1 MEKEN
6 IIISL
11 GGSLIIPDEIDLDF
25 LRKFRNL
32 ILKHLK
38 KKKFFIY
45 VGGGK
50 TARQYQKALA
60 KLGAKASEIDWIGIE
75 ITILNAKLIKTLFG
89 NLCYPEIIVDPNK
102 KIKLKKDI
110 FVAAGWKPGWS
121 TDYDAVL
128 LAKNLGGIKKIIN
141 LTNIDYVYDKD
152 PKKFK
157 DAKILKEIDWKN
169 YRKIVGEKWSP
180 GLSSPFDPIS
190 AKLAEK
196 LRMKIIIIN
205 GRDIERLENVL
216 RNRPFIG
223 TEIG

>member
-1 MEKEN
+1 
-6 IIISL
+6 
-11 GGSLIIPDEIDLDF
+11 
-25 LRKFRNL
+25 
-32 ILKHLK
+32 
-38 KKKFFIY
+38 
-45 VGGGK
+45 
-50 TARQYQKALA
+50 
-60 KLGAKASEIDWIGIE
+60 
-75 ITILNAKLIKTLFG
+75 
-89 NLCYPEIIVDPNK
+89 
-102 KIKLKKDI
+102 
-110 FVAAGWKPGWS
+110 
-121 TDYDAVL
+121 
-128 LAKNLGGIKKIIN
+128 LGGIKKIIN

-205 GRDIERLENVL
+205 GREIERLENVL

>member
-11 GGSLIIPDEIDLDF
+11 GGSLIVPNEIDLDF

-38 KKKFFIY
+38 KRRFFIY

-50 TARQYQKALA
+50 TARRYQRALTEF
-60 KLGAKASEIDWIGIE
+60 GATAVERDWIGIE
-75 ITILNAKLIKTLFG
+75 TTSLNAKLIKTLFG

-121 TDYDAVL
+121 SDYNAVL

-205 GRDIERLENVL
+205 GREIERLENVL

>member
-11 GGSLIIPDEIDLDF
+11 GGSLIVPNEIDLDF

-38 KKKFFIY
+38 KRRFFIY

-50 TARQYQKALA
+50 TARRYQRALTEF
-60 KLGAKASEIDWIGIE
+60 GATAVERDWIGIE
-75 ITILNAKLIKTLFG
+75 TTSPNAKLIKTLFG

-121 TDYDAVL
+121 TDYNAVL

-205 GRDIERLENVL
+205 GREIERLENVL

>member
-11 GGSLIIPDEIDLDF
+11 GGSLIVPNEIDLDF

-38 KKKFFIY
+38 KRRFFIY

-50 TARQYQKALA
+50 TARRYQRALTEF
-60 KLGAKASEIDWIGIE
+60 GATAVERDWIGIE
-75 ITILNAKLIKTLFG
+75 TTSLNAKLIKTLFG

-121 TDYDAVL
+121 TDYNAVL

-180 GLSSPFDPIS
+180 GLSTPFDPI
-190 AKLAEK
+190 AARLAEK
-196 LRMKIIIIN
+196 LKMKVIIIN
-205 GRDIERLENVL
+205 GRKIERLKNVL

>member
-11 GGSLIIPDEIDLDF
+11 GGSLIVPNEIDLDF

-38 KKKFFIY
+38 KRRFFIY

-50 TARQYQKALA
+50 TARRYQRALTEF
-60 KLGAKASEIDWIGIE
+60 GATAVERDWIGIE
-75 ITILNAKLIKTLFG
+75 TTSLNAKLIKTLFG

-121 TDYDAVL
+121 TDYNAVL

-205 GRDIERLENVL
+205 GREIERLENVL

>member
-89 NLCYPEIIVDPNK
+89 KFCEPEIIIDPTR
-102 KIKLKKDI
+102 KINRKKDI
-110 FVAAGWKPGWS
+110 FIAAGWKPGWS

-141 LTNIDYVYDKD
+141 LTNIDYVYDKN

-157 DAKILKEIDWKN
+157 NAKILKEIDWKN

-205 GRDIERLENVL
+205 GREIERLENVL

>member
-11 GGSLIIPDEIDLDF
+11 GGSLIVPNEIDLDF

-38 KKKFFIY
+38 KRRFFIY

-50 TARQYQKALA
+50 TARRYQRALTEF
-60 KLGAKASEIDWIGIE
+60 GATAVEKDWIGIE
-75 ITILNAKLIKTLFG
+75 TTSLNAKLIKTLFG

-121 TDYDAVL
+121 TDYNAVL

-205 GRDIERLENVL
+205 GREIERLENVL

>member
-11 GGSLIIPDEIDLDF
+11 GGSLIVPNEIDLDF

-38 KKKFFIY
+38 KRRFFIY

-50 TARQYQKALA
+50 TARRYQRALTEF
-60 KLGAKASEIDWIGIE
+60 GATAVERDWIGIE
-75 ITILNAKLIKTLFG
+75 TTSLNAKLIKTLFG

-121 TDYDAVL
+121 TDYNAVL

-141 LTNIDYVYDKD
+141 LTNID
-152 PKKFK
+152 
-157 DAKILKEIDWKN
+157 
-169 YRKIVGEKWSP
+169 
-180 GLSSPFDPIS
+180 
-190 AKLAEK
+190 
-196 LRMKIIIIN
+196 
-205 GRDIERLENVL
+205 
-216 RNRPFIG
+216 
-223 TEIG
+223 

>member
-11 GGSLIIPDEIDLDF
+11 GGSLIVPNEIDLDF

-38 KKKFFIY
+38 KRRFFIY

-50 TARQYQKALA
+50 TARRYQRALTEF
-60 KLGAKASEIDWIGIE
+60 GATAVERDWIGIE
-75 ITILNAKLIKTLFG
+75 TTSLNAKLIKTLFG

-205 GRDIERLENVL
+205 GREIERLENVL

>member
-11 GGSLIIPDEIDLDF
+11 GGSLIVPNEIDLDF

-38 KKKFFIY
+38 KRRFFIY

-50 TARQYQKALA
+50 TARRYQRALTEF
-60 KLGAKASEIDWIGIE
+60 GATAVERDWIGIE
-75 ITILNAKLIKTLFG
+75 TTSLNAKLIKTLFG

-180 GLSSPFDPIS
+180 GLSTPFDPI
-190 AKLAEK
+190 AARLAEK
-196 LRMKIIIIN
+196 LKMKVIIIN
-205 GRDIERLENVL
+205 GRKIERLKNVL